1 MASLPAD
8 SPNRALFAYLGEKY
22 GYREEM
28 LARASSRIVGIL
40 EVFDA
45 QLAAQRARGSR
56 YLVGGQLSAVDIYW
70 AAACG
75 FVDPMPEDRCPMAT
89 DFRQAHLY
97 GTVNGDID
105 RALTAQLRAHRDFI
119 YETHLQLPI
128 VF

>member
-1 MASLPAD
+1 LFASLGD
-8 SPNRALFAYLGEKY
+8 KY
-22 GYREEM
+22 GYSEEK

-45 QLAAQRARGSR
+45 QLAAQHARGSR

-70 AAACG
+70 ATTCG
-75 FVDPMPEDRCPMAT
+75 FLDPMPEDRCPMAT
-89 DFRQAHLY
+89 DFRQPHLY
-97 GTVNGDID
+97 GSVNDDID
-105 RALTAQLRAHRDFI
+105 RALTAQLRTHRDLI